1 MSDDKIIAKR
11 DGAIGWLIFNNPE
24 RRNAFSRDMAIR
36 AAEVIDEFEADDSVV
51 VVAVT
56 GTGGKSFVSGA
67 DISEFEK
74 YRKDQATAAKYEK
87 QTRAMF
93 TKLRDIQKPTVAVIQ
108 GYCFG
113 GGMGVACACD
123 LRICSDDSIFSIP
136 AARLGIGYRA
146 NATRWVVDAVGP
158 ANAKEILLTA
168 RRYGAAE
175 AFRIGLVNRVV
186 PVAEF
191 EAFTQ
196 EYLATIADNAPLS
209 MLTSKVTVNEVS
221 KGLGECNDALC
232 DELANACADSADY
245 REGRTAFMEKRRPVF
260 TGH

>member
-36 AAEVIDEFEADDSVV
+36 AAEVIDEFEADDGVV

-93 TKLRDIQKPTVAVIQ
+93 TKLREIQKPTVAVIK
-108 GYCFG
+108 GFCFG

-136 AARLGIGYRA
+136 AASAIALMRRVGWS
-146 NATRWVVDAVGP
+146 TRSG
-158 ANAKEILLTA
+158 
-168 RRYGAAE
+168 RRT
-175 AFRIGLVNRVV
+175 
-186 PVAEF
+186 P
-191 EAFTQ
+191 
-196 EYLATIADNAPLS
+196 
-209 MLTSKVTVNEVS
+209 
-221 KGLGECNDALC
+221 
-232 DELANACADSADY
+232 
-245 REGRTAFMEKRRPVF
+245 RRSC
-260 TGH
+260 